1 MIPPWLITKKWFT
14 LDCLATGLDPTRDRI
29 VFIAGCAR
37 VAGSTSVTTI
47 CTLVN
52 PGIPIPPEATAGH
65 GISDEVVKR
74 APSFAQVLPTL
85 LEISKGHVALA
96 WNAKW
101 SVGLVRAEM
110 TRLSHPTSKALA
122 VDLSSWA
129 WQSEPPI
136 ASPWA
141 WSFEATCKRWG
152 VEIKREAHGMLADA
166 LACWPLWWAIVDRTQ
181 ELMPSEFEEMLKLQR
196 HFQFRQA
203 FETYADKFQQ
213 EN

>member
-1 MIPPWLITKKWFT
+1 MITKKWFT

-85 LEISKGHVALA
+85 LETSKGHVVLA
-96 WNAKW
+96 SDSKW
-101 SVGLVRAEM
+101 SVALVRGEM
-110 TRLSHPTSKALA
+110 TRLGHTTSETLP
-122 VDLSSWA
+122 VDLRTWA
-129 WQSEPPI
+129 WESEPLI
-136 ASPWA
+136 DSASA

-152 VEIKREAHGMLADA
+152 VEIKRDFCGYLAEPGLRPSSKVA
-166 LACWPLWWAIVDRTQ
+166 QGPASFPSVARSLAQRKPVYSSANPLPV
-181 ELMPSEFEEMLKLQR
+181 
-196 HFQFRQA
+196 
-203 FETYADKFQQ
+203 
-213 EN
+213 

>member
-1 MIPPWLITKKWFT
+1 MVGGLGSRR
-14 LDCLATGLDPTRDRI
+14 DDATQSPYEQGTGGGPF
-29 VFIAGCAR
+29 VVG
-37 VAGSTSVTTI
+37 VA
-47 CTLVN
+47 
-52 PGIPIPPEATAGH
+52 E
-65 GISDEVVKR
+65 
-74 APSFAQVLPTL
+74 
-85 LEISKGHVALA
+85 
-96 WNAKW
+96 
-101 SVGLVRAEM
+101 
-110 TRLSHPTSKALA
+110 
-122 VDLSSWA
+122 
-129 WQSEPPI
+129 QSEPPI

-181 ELMPSEFEEMLKLQR
+181 ELMPAEFEEMLKLQR